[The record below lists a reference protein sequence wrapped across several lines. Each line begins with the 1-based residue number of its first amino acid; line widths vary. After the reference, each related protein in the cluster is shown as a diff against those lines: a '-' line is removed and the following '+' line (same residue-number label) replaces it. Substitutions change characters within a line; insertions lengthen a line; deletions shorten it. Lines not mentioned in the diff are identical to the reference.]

1 LTRGKDA
8 EALAYHAAA
17 CDCCGTLLRQSL
29 ADFAEDVTPEEEAM
43 LTTLESSGHEWQEQM
58 AVRLSSAGPWP
69 SIFAWLRQ
77 HLFPNHRVPV
87 WVYAAGVAVLGAP
100 VALICL
106 HQPSVENLLAAA
118 YTDQRTIELRIPEA
132 SYGPLR
138 LVRGSRDRSRLNRP
152 LTLLEGEARIASQ
165 LAKSPDSPRWL
176 QARGRAEL
184 LDRDFDSAIGDLRR
198 CLSLQPASPL
208 LMTDLASA
216 YFERAEANGSRT
228 DYDATLDLLNHAL
241 TVRPDDPVALFNRA
255 IVYERLQ
262 LNDQAVEDW
271 RHYLRVDHNSTWNSE
286 ARQRLAD
293 VEQAR
298 KK

>member
-1 LTRGKDA
+1 LAQGSEA
-8 EALAYHAAA
+8 EVLARHAAA
-17 CDCCGTLLRQSL
+17 CDYCGTLLREAL
-29 ADFAEDVTPEEEAM
+29 ADFSEDVTAEEEITLEA
-43 LTTLESSGHEWQEQM
+43 LESSHHEWQEQM
-58 AVRLSSAGPWP
+58 AVRLSNSGPWP
-69 SIFAWLRQ
+69 RVLGWFRR

-87 WVYAAGVAVLGAP
+87 WVYAAAVAVLGAP
-100 VALICL
+100 GVLIYL
-106 HQPSVENLLAAA
+106 HQPSVETLLAAA
-118 YTDQRTIELRIPEA
+118 YTDQRTLELRIPEA

-184 LDRDFDSAIGDLRR
+184 LDREVDSAIGDLRR

-216 YFERAEANGSRT
+216 YFERAEANGSEM
-228 DYDATLDLLNHAL
+228 DYDVTIDLLNHVL
-241 TVRPDDPVALFNRA
+241 KIRPDDPIALFNRA

-262 LNDQAVEDW
+262 LYDQAVEDW
-271 RHYLRVDHNSTWNSE
+271 RHYLRVDNNSTWNSE
-286 ARQRLAD
+286 ARQRLAH
-293 VEQAR
+293 VEQGQ